1 MSQGH
6 RHLGGPEA
14 TQNQGNVLGDRPCV
28 RQSRLYREHVGGN
41 AMKELLGQDTL
52 KWDTQRQQGVYSG
65 KPVFD
70 HNQPPAGHVAAA
82 EATQQGSFRRGS
94 GNANKQTYNC
104 LTGQ

>member
-41 AMKELLGQDTL
+41 AMKELLGQDSL

-70 HNQPPAGHVAAA
+70 HNQAPVAQAPAA
-82 EATQQGSFRRGS
+82 ESTQGSFRRG
-94 GNANKQTYNC
+94 GATANKQTYNC